1 VKGTV
6 LGGGLEEMPISYDFR
21 RPDRFPRD
29 SVRTLS
35 VAHEVFA
42 RRLASGLGS
51 ALRSLVQ
58 LEPVSVD
65 QLTFDDYVR
74 SMPNPTV
81 AALLALPPLPGTV
94 VVEIDV
100 RLALLLVDRMLGGG
114 SSVGGAGLGLRRPT
128 ELETFLLGDL
138 VRHAGEAL
146 REALAGLADP
156 TPELL
161 TVEYNPQLVQVAPP
175 SDTVLLFTYRLSAS
189 QGLETEGLLTLC
201 YPSAT
206 VQPLLDRI
214 EAQSGVDHS
223 PALADLASS
232 PLLDQVAEVDVTLT
246 ARLREST
253 IAAADVAALRP
264 GDVLRLDHRVSEP
277 VLVEVGGVPVVEG
290 HLGRR
295 GRRLAVQVL
304 SWLPRS
310 SSSPFA

>member
-1 VKGTV
+1 MKGTV
-6 LGGGLEEMPISYDFR
+6 LGSGLEEVPTSYDFR

-29 SVRTLS
+29 AVRTLS

-114 SSVGGAGLGLRRPT
+114 SSAGGSQLGMRRPT

-138 VRHAGEAL
+138 IRHAGEAL
-146 REALAGLADP
+146 REALAGLVEAS
-156 TPELL
+156 PELL

-189 QGLETEGLLTLC
+189 QGLATEGLLTLC

-206 VQPLLDRI
+206 VQPMLDRI
-214 EAQSGVDHS
+214 EAQSAVDHA
-223 PALADLASS
+223 PALADLAHS
-232 PLLDQVAEVDVTLT
+232 PLLDQVAEVDVMLT
-246 ARLREST
+246 ARLRESA
-253 IAAADVAALRP
+253 IAAADVASLKP

-304 SWLPRS
+304 SWLPRTT
-310 SSSPFA
+310 